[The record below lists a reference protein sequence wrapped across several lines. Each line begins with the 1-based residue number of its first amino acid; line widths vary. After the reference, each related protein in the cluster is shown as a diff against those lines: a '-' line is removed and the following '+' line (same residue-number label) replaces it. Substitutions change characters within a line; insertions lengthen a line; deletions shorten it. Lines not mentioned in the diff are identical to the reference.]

1 MQAWELM
8 TPKRLELVEVAKPKL
23 ADNEVLLKIKKV
35 GICGTDLHIFSGG
48 MLVPVPLIM
57 GHEFVGEIV
66 ELGAGVHTFKINDRA
81 VAEHV
86 IGCGKCEMCLAGRK
100 NLCVKPT
107 IIGLQRP
114 GALAQ
119 YLSVPADLVYPLPKE
134 LSWDD
139 GVLVEPL
146 SIAVYG
152 VRKAGSI
159 LGKNVVVVG
168 QGPIGLFVDQ
178 VARAAGAK
186 VWGVDVIESRLHFAL
201 EQGYVDGVIDSSH
214 DDPLSTFQKQSKTT
228 GADGRERMRAITAT
242 GFGADVVFEVVG
254 QESTMKLALDLVRPG
269 GMVVVLGV
277 FEHDVN
283 ISMMNLVKRE
293 ITVVGSW
300 TCLNTFEPAIQLLKS
315 GAINTD
321 DLITHRYPFERA
333 DRAIIEAAQ
342 YSQNRIKTVIEMD
355 EE

>member
-8 TPKRLELVEVAKPKL
+8 APKRLELVEVTKPKL

-57 GHEFVGEIV
+57 GHEFVGSVAEV
-66 ELGAGVHTFKINDRA
+66 GLGVHNFKVGDRV

-107 IIGLQRP
+107 VIGLQRP

-119 YLSVPADLVYPLPKE
+119 YLGIPADLVYPLSKE

-178 VARAAGAK
+178 VASAAGAK

-214 DDPLSTFQKQSKTT
+214 DDPLSTFQKQSGTT
-228 GADGRERMRAITAT
+228 
-242 GFGADVVFEVVG
+242 GADVVFEVVG

-321 DLITHRYPFERA
+321 DLITHRYSFEHA

-342 YSQNRIKTVIEMD
+342 YSQNRIKTVIEMH